1 MDTPRLTVLA
11 GPTAVGKGTVVA
23 ALRRR
28 HPELTVSVS
37 ATTREPRP
45 GEVDGTHYH
54 FVSDQRFDELV
65 NTGQMLEWATVHGTH
80 RYGTPRGPV
89 EEALAQGRP
98 VLLEIDLAGAR
109 QVRRTMPDA
118 ELVFLAPPSWE
129 HLEKRLVG
137 RGTEGPVERARRLDT
152 ARVELAA
159 ESEFDRIVINDD
171 VERAAGELARVM
183 GLE

>member
-1 MDTPRLTVLA
+1 M
-11 GPTAVGKGTVVA
+11 
-23 ALRRR
+23 
-28 HPELTVSVS
+28 
-37 ATTREPRP
+37 
-45 GEVDGTHYH
+45 DGTHYH

-137 RGTEGPVERARRLDT
+137 RGTEGPEERARRLDT